1 MRKINRRFIILTLA
15 VLVLITGTSV
25 YAYDAL
31 PSHFQNV
38 SPEQQAHA
46 QAVQDRLTQ
55 SWTQGREI
63 IQNSEGKVLATS
75 SKDDDLSKWTFID
88 SDQFYD
94 MLSTFS
100 TQKRSSFLEAF
111 YSEERRA
118 NLDVGDYMS
127 ALLINPEKSRALV
140 YWEKANASYVVM
152 DLKSKRNSKSWY
164 VDGVEILRFSSSIL
178 TLITSA

>member
-1 MRKINRRFIILTLA
+1 MRKINRRSIILTFA

-25 YAYDAL
+25 YASDVL
-31 PSHFQNV
+31 PSLFPNV
-38 SPEQQAHA
+38 SPEDEALP

-55 SWTQGREI
+55 SWSQGREI
-63 IQNSEGKVLATS
+63 ILSSEGRAFGIN
-75 SKDDDLSKWTFID
+75 SKDEDLSKWTFID
-88 SDQFYD
+88 FAQFYD
-94 MLSTFS
+94 MISTFS
-100 TQKRSSFLEAF
+100 MQKRSSFLEAY

-140 YWEKANASYVVM
+140 YWEKANGSYVVM

-164 VDGVEILRFSSSIL
+164 VDGVEIFKV
-178 TLITSA
+178 TGFKK